1 MDTKA
6 FQPFSSAN
14 SPNFPEILHRL
25 NCALA
30 ISTYQAN
37 KVVMI
42 GAHDEASTY
51 VLPRNFQKAMGIAY
65 RDNKMAVA
73 TKSEIIVLRN
83 DPRLAQS
90 YPAKPQFYDG
100 LFLPQATY
108 YTGMIDTHDLHWG
121 KSGLWAVNTSF
132 SCLVSIDSDYSF
144 TPRWKP
150 HFITDLVS
158 EDRCHLNGLAMN
170 AAGEPAYVSALGS
183 GNTRQSWR
191 DNITEGG
198 IIMDVAS
205 NEIVAQGLAMPHTP
219 RLWNDELFIL
229 LSAAQKLV
237 KIDTNTGKYDEV
249 AHIPGFVRGMSRI
262 GDLVFITTSKLRQNS
277 STFRHLD
284 IAKEAQKAGIVVV
297 DLNTG
302 AIISQFEFMMSV
314 DEIYDI
320 HIIPGYRR
328 PNILNTYKT
337 THVEALSTPD
347 TTYWAAS
354 PPDDAQ

>member
-1 MDTKA
+1 MDTQS
-6 FQPFSSAN
+6 FQPFASTN
-14 SPNFPEILHRL
+14 SPNFPELLQRL
-25 NCALA
+25 NCSLA

-42 GAHDEASTY
+42 GAQSESETN
-51 VLPRNFQKAMGIAY
+51 VLPRNFHYAMGIAY

-73 TKSEIIVLRN
+73 TKSEIIILRN
-83 DPRLAQS
+83 DPRLAPT
-90 YPAKPQFYDG
+90 YPNKPNHYDG

-108 YTGMIDTHDLHWG
+108 YTGLVDTHDLHWG
-121 KSGLWAVNTSF
+121 KDALWAVNTSF
-132 SCLVSIDSDYSF
+132 SCLSTIDSDYTF

-150 HFITDLVS
+150 HFITELAS
-158 EDRCHLNGLAMN
+158 EDCCHLNGLAMN
-170 AAGEPAYVSALGS
+170 EAGMPAYVSALGS

-191 DNITEGG
+191 ETITTGG

-205 NEIVAQGLAMPHTP
+205 NEIVADGLPMPHTP
-219 RLWNDELFIL
+219 RLWNGELFVL

-237 KIDTNTGKYDEV
+237 KIDTKTGKYDDV

-262 GDLVFITTSKLRQNS
+262 GNLVFVTTSKLRQNS

-297 DLNTG
+297 DLNSG
-302 AIISQFEFMMSV
+302 AIISHFEFLMSV

-320 HIIPGYRR
+320 QVLPGMTM
-328 PNILNTYKT
+328 PNILNTYKG

-347 TTYWAAS
+347 ATFWAAE
-354 PPDDAQ
+354 PPAASK